1 MTPAT
6 GSGHAEAP
14 RTPDIRVVSAS
25 ATPDEIAAVT
35 AVVTQALDELADE
48 MGAQSGPGVSAW
60 QRSQR
65 QLRTPLHPG
74 PGAWRGFSA

>member
-1 MTPAT
+1 MTPPT
-6 GSGHAEAP
+6 GSGQDA

-48 MGAQSGPGVSAW
+48 MSAQSGPGVSA
-60 QRSQR
+60 QTR
-65 QLRTPLHPG
+65 
-74 PGAWRGFSA
+74 